1 MKKNIMKYFTLI
13 FLLFTHP
20 ALAKIKVV
28 TSITPL
34 KSIVE
39 SVGGDLVEVS
49 SVAKATED
57 PHFVEVRPSFLMNVA
72 DAKMFVMVGM
82 ALDIWAKPLIE
93 SSRNT
98 GILIVNASI
107 GLKPLDVP
115 TERVT
120 ALMGDVHPEGNPHY
134 WVEPYNVSFMVK
146 NILAGLTKIDPEH
159 AKNYL
164 ENAKKFL
171 DKLKKK
177 TTEWDQRLASAK
189 GSKVIVYHS
198 SWNYFIDHF
207 KLTQVAEVEPKPG
220 IPPSGAHTEEVIQ
233 IAKREKVK
241 LILIEP
247 YYSDAHAKMIAE
259 KSGAKVVKLSQMV
272 GGLSNTETYI
282 KMMEYNVSEV
292 EKALK

>member
-1 MKKNIMKYFTLI
+1 MM
-13 FLLFTHP
+13 LFSHP
-20 ALAKIKVV
+20 AFAKVKVV
-28 TSITPL
+28 TSISPL

-39 SVGGDLVEVS
+39 SVGGDLVDAS

-72 DAKMFVMVGM
+72 DAKMFVMVGLS
-82 ALDIWAKPLIE
+82 LDIWAKPLIE

-98 GILIVNASI
+98 GIVIVNAST
-107 GLKPLDVP
+107 GVKPLDLP

-134 WVEPYNVSFMVK
+134 WVDPFNVAVIVK
-146 NILAGLTKIDPEH
+146 NIVSGLSKVDPEH

-164 ENAKKFL
+164 DNAKKFL
-171 DKLKKK
+171 EELKIKTADWDK
-177 TTEWDQRLASAK
+177 RLAPYQ
-189 GSKVIVYHS
+189 GSKVIVYHA
-198 SWNYFIDHF
+198 SWNYFTDHF
-207 KLTQVAEVEPKPG
+207 KFVKVAEVEPKPG
-220 IPPSGAHTEEVIQ
+220 IPPSGSHTQDVIE
-233 IAKREKVK
+233 IAKREKAK

-259 KSGAKVVKLSQMV
+259 KSGAKVVKLLQMA
-272 GGLSNTETYI
+272 GGLPGTDSYI

-292 EKALK
+292 EKAMK